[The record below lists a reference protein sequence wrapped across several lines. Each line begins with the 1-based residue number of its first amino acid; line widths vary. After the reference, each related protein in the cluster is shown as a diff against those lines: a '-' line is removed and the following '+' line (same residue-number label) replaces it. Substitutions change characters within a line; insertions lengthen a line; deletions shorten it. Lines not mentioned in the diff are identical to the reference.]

1 MKTTT
6 KARKVVSKAS
16 KAPAVVAKQTATAEP
31 PVVRV
36 TADELLASFG
46 GKVVIMADESIPPAG
61 TPHRASWDAEH
72 APPALA
78 EAAHKAAELAWRG
91 YQVYSFGGAMLRSA
105 RISQHAGFKP

>member
-6 KARKVVSKAS
+6 TIKTRKAS
-16 KAPAVVAKQTATAEP
+16 KASTLALDFPKLTAEP

-46 GKVVIMADESIPPAG
+46 GKVVIMAGDDVPPAG

-72 APPALA
+72 APPELA